1 MFINRGVDKDVVC
14 MYVHRERERE
24 RERGILLSYKKEQNN
39 AIYSNMYEPRDCQT
53 QWSQRERQIYDI
65 TYMWNLKKGYKWT
78 YLQNRVQM

>member
-14 MYVHRERERE
+14 MYVHTERERERE

-53 QWSQRERQIYDI
+53 Q
-65 TYMWNLKKGYKWT
+65 
-78 YLQNRVQM
+78 

>member
-39 AIYSNMYEPRDCQT
+39 AIYSNMYEPRDCHT
-53 QWSQRERQIYDI
+53 Q
-65 TYMWNLKKGYKWT
+65 
-78 YLQNRVQM
+78 